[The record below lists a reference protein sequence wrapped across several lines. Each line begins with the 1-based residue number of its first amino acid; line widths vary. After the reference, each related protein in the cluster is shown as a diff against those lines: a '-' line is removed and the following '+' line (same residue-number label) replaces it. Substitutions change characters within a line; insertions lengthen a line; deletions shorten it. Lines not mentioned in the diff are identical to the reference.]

1 MPAEEPL
8 LTSRDIWTR
17 FSICD
22 RTFDRWVASP
32 ALNFPRPIVIRR
44 RRYWYLRDVERWE
57 RSARANKTRPGH
69 LPPKAA

>member
-8 LTSRDIWTR
+8 TPHAISGRG
-17 FSICD
+17 S
-22 RTFDRWVASP
+22 ASAT
-32 ALNFPRPIVIRR
+32 ALRSLGGIAGAEFPRPIVIRR

-57 RSARANKTRPGH
+57 RNARANKTRPGP